1 MSKIVLSNKLNKA
14 LTYASNQRTELSE
27 FLNDARIPLTNSRA
41 ERTIRPFA
49 IHRKNWLFADTVPG
63 AKASATLYSIVESA
77 KFNDLDVYKYIEH
90 LLRCLPNVNLEDEI
104 ELEKYLPW
112 SNELPSEIITVEDEI
127 QKINK
132 SLVV

>member
-49 IHRKNWLFADTVPG
+49 IHRKNWLFADTVEG
-63 AKASATLYSIVESA
+63 AKTNAVMYSLVESA
-77 KFNDLDVYKYIEH
+77 KLNNLNIEKYIKY
-90 LLRCLPNVNLEDEI
+90 LLEEI
-104 ELEKYLPW
+104 PQLDNPSDKKVLEKYLPW
-112 SNELPSEIITVEDEI
+112 SKELPADILNFQGTYKE
-127 QKINK
+127 
-132 SLVV
+132 LVI